1 VIRIAVLG
9 YGYWGPNLARNIA
22 DHPDYRLVAIADPD
36 PERLALAGRR
46 YPDVDVVTDPAQVLA
61 RGDIDAVAIA
71 TPPSTHYPLALEAL
85 QQGKHVLVEK
95 PLAETSG
102 HCARLIDEAERRK
115 LTLMVDHIFV
125 YTQAVRKIHELVAQ
139 PEFGDIL
146 YYDSVR
152 ANLGLFQSDVN
163 VLWDLAVHDL
173 SIINHV
179 LPANPVAVSATGMR
193 HFEGVENTAYL
204 TVFFDRPVIAHVGV
218 NWLAPVKIRQVM
230 VCGRKR
236 MIVYDEVE
244 PSEKVKVYDRGVE
257 VDRRANP
264 ESARKILISYR
275 TGDVWAPHL
284 EHIEALKT
292 LFGHFAE
299 CVANGQRPLSGGE
312 AGLRVVKVLEA
323 AEQSLRHRGQPVEI
337 SAGTVNG

>member
-9 YGYWGPNLARNIA
+9 YGYWGPNLARNLA
-22 DHPDYRLVAIADPD
+22 DNPAYRLAAIADSSPD
-36 PERLALAGRR
+36 RLALAARR
-46 YPDVDVVTDPAQVLA
+46 YPGIDVVTEAAQVLA

-71 TPPSTHYPLALEAL
+71 TPPATHYPLALEAL
-85 QQGKHVLVEK
+85 RRGKHVLVEK

-102 HCARLIDEAERRK
+102 QCARLMEEAERRN

-125 YTQAVRKIHELVAQ
+125 YTPAVAKIQELMRQ
-139 PEFGDIL
+139 PEFGDVL

-179 LPANPVAVSATGMR
+179 LPATPVAVSATGIR

-204 TVFFDRPVIAHVGV
+204 TVFFDSPVIAHLST

-230 VCGRKR
+230 IGGRKR

-244 PSEKVKVYDRGVE
+244 PSEKVKVYDKGVE
-257 VDRRANP
+257 VGRHADP
-264 ESARKILISYR
+264 ENTRKILVSYR

-284 EHIEALKT
+284 EHVEALRNV
-292 LFGHFAE
+292 FGHFHD
-299 CVANGQRPLSGGE
+299 CVAGGLRPLTGGE
-312 AGLRVVKVLEA
+312 AGLGVVRILEA
-323 AEQSLRHRGQPVEI
+323 AERSMRQRGQPVDLSSI
-337 SAGTVNG
+337 VVTG

>member
-1 VIRIAVLG
+1 MIRIAVLG

-22 DHPDYRLVAIADPD
+22 DNPAYRLAAIADSSPD
-36 PERLALAGRR
+36 RLMLAARR
-46 YPDVDVVTDPAQVLA
+46 YPGIDVVTEAAQVLA

-71 TPPSTHYPLALEAL
+71 TPPATHYPLALEAL
-85 QQGKHVLVEK
+85 RQGKHVLVEK

-102 HCARLIDEAERRK
+102 QCARLMEEAERRN

-125 YTQAVRKIHELVAQ
+125 YTPAVAKIHELMRQ
-139 PEFGDIL
+139 PEFGDVL

-179 LPANPVAVSATGMR
+179 LPATPIAVSATGIR

-204 TVFFDRPVIAHVGV
+204 TVFFDNPVIAHLSV

-230 VCGRKR
+230 IGGRKR

-244 PSEKVKVYDRGVE
+244 PSEKVKVYDKGVE
-257 VDRRANP
+257 VGRQTNP
-264 ESARKILISYR
+264 ENTRKILVSYR

-284 EHIEALKT
+284 EHVEALRNV
-292 LFGHFAE
+292 FGHFHD
-299 CVANGQRPLSGGE
+299 CVAGGQRPLTGGE
-312 AGLRVVKVLEA
+312 AGLGVVRILEA
-323 AEQSLRHRGQPVEI
+323 AEQSMRHRGQPVDLSSI
-337 SAGTVNG
+337 VVTG

>member
-1 VIRIAVLG
+1 MIRTGVLG

-22 DHPDYRLVAIADPD
+22 DHPAYRLAAIADAS
-36 PERLALAGRR
+36 PERLALAARR
-46 YPDVDVVTDPAQVLA
+46 YPGVEVAADPLTVLK

-71 TPPSTHYPLALEAL
+71 TPPATHYPLALEAL
-85 QQGKHVLVEK
+85 RQGKHVLVEK

-102 HCARLIDEAERRK
+102 QCARLIEEAARRN

-125 YTQAVRKIHELVAQ
+125 YTPAVAKIHELLGQ

-152 ANLGLFQSDVN
+152 ANLGLFQQDVN

-179 LPANPVAVSATGMR
+179 IQAAPAAVSATGIR
-193 HFEGVENTAYL
+193 HFDGVENTAYL
-204 TVFFDRPVIAHVGV
+204 TVFFDSPVIAHLSV

-230 VCGRKR
+230 ICGRKR

-244 PSEKVKVYDRGVE
+244 PSEKVKVYDKGVE
-257 VDRRANP
+257 VGSRTNP

-275 TGDVWAPHL
+275 TGDVWSPHL
-284 EHIEALKT
+284 EHTEALRNV
-292 LFGHFAE
+292 FSHFHDCIAH
-299 CVANGQRPLSGGE
+299 GRRPLTGGE
-312 AGLRVVKVLEA
+312 AGLGVVQILEA
-323 AEQSLRHRGQPVEI
+323 AEESLRHRGQPVEV
-337 SAGTVNG
+337 SRSVVRE

>member
-1 VIRIAVLG
+1 MIRIAVLG
-9 YGYWGPNLARNIA
+9 YGYWGPNLARNLA
-22 DHPDYRLVAIADPD
+22 DNPAYRLAAIADSSPD
-36 PERLALAGRR
+36 RLALAARR
-46 YPDVDVVTDPAQVLA
+46 YPGIDVVTEAAQVLA

-71 TPPSTHYPLALEAL
+71 TPPSTHYRLAMEAL
-85 QQGKHVLVEK
+85 RQGKHVIVEK

-102 HCARLIDEAERRK
+102 QCARLIDEAARRK
-115 LTLMVDHIFV
+115 LTLLVDHIFL
-125 YTQAVRKIHELVAQ
+125 YTQAVRKIHELVSQ

-152 ANLGLFQSDVN
+152 ANLGLFQPDVN
-163 VLWDLAVHDL
+163 VLWDLAIHDL
-173 SIINHV
+173 SIINQLV
-179 LPANPVAVSATGMR
+179 PATPAAVSATGMR

-230 VCGRKR
+230 VCGRRR

-244 PSEKVKVYDRGVE
+244 PSEKVKVYDKGVD
-257 VDRRANP
+257 VDRQASA
-264 ESARKILISYR
+264 ESARNILISYR

-292 LFGHFAE
+292 MFGHFAE
-299 CVANGQRPLSGGE
+299 CVGSGQRPLSGGE
-312 AGLRVVKVLEA
+312 AGLRVVQVLEA
-323 AEQSLRHRGQPVEI
+323 AEQSLRHRGWPVEV
-337 SAGTVNG
+337 SAGTVNA